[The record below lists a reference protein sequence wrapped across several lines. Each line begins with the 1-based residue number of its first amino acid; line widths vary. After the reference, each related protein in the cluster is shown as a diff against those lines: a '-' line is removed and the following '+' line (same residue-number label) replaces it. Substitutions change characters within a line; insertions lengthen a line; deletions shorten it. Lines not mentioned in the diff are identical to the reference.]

1 MILDVVCIGVVLVDL
16 PLGPVSSRVFSQES
30 TMLDDIHLTTGGDAM
45 NEAVILSRLGKKT
58 GLIGQIG
65 RDLLGDYIIQR
76 CTEEGINH
84 KGLVQDEGVRTRINV
99 ALIKENGERTFV
111 KSTDGSS
118 GSLPL
123 ELVDFDLIRQA
134 KAISLASIFSSKL
147 RDPSLIYEILMVAK
161 KQGLITFA
169 DTVPMKPEETL
180 ERLAPSLPLIDYF
193 FANMEEAHQ
202 LTGEEEPE
210 QMAAKLL
217 STGIGHVAIKMG
229 KDGCFLADQRQSIR
243 VPGLPAM
250 VVDTTGAG
258 DNFAAAFISSVLDG
272 KRFEECGRF
281 ANLVAS
287 RSTEAM
293 GATSIVTRI

>member
-16 PLGPVSSRVFSQES
+16 PLGPVSGEAFSRET
-30 TMLDDIHLTTGGDAM
+30 TMVDGIQLTTGGDAL
-45 NEAVILSRLGKKT
+45 NEAVVLARLGKKT

-65 RDLLGDYIIQR
+65 KDLLGDFIIQR

-84 KGLVQDEGVRTRINV
+84 KGLVQDEGVLTRINV
-99 ALIKENGERTFV
+99 ALITENGQRTFL

-123 ELVDFDLIRQA
+123 ELVDFDLIREA
-134 KAISLASIFSSKL
+134 RAISLASIFSSKL
-147 RDPSLIYEILMVAK
+147 RDPALIHEILMIAK

-193 FANMEEAHQ
+193 FANMEEARQ

-210 QMAAKLL
+210 RMAAKLL
-217 STGIGHVAIKMG
+217 LTGIGHVAIKMG
-229 KDGCFLADQRQSIR
+229 KDGCFLADQEQSIWI
-243 VPGLPAM
+243 PGLPAR

-281 ANLVAS
+281 ANLVAAH
-287 RSTEAM
+287 STEAM
-293 GATSIVTRI
+293 GATAAVTRT